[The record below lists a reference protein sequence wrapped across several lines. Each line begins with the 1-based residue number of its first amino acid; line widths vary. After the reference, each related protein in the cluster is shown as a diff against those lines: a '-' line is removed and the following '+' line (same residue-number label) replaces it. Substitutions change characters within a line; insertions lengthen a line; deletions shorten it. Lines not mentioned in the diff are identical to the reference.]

1 VAEVLPLIDL
11 YRLGKI
17 DMMDAKHSIV
27 KLRIIG
33 RYSPEIIA
41 EALIRLKDVRD
52 VETNNR

>member
-1 VAEVLPLIDL
+1 VAEVLPLIEL